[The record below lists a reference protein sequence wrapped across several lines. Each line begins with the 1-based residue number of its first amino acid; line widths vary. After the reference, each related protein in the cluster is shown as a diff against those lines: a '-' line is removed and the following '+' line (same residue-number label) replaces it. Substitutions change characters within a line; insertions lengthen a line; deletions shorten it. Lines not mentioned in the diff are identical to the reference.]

1 MMGSGRYFE
10 LSRNDIQGG
19 HVHNDD
25 SKGHRWRRIG
35 LSLLPLIPII
45 WILSLLLGLCL
56 AGIKFSHTEKDYG
69 CSPSGAVWVTQA
81 NRPNLWGGSYGLAV
95 TIGFGEFPFSTAKAI
110 DVLWDLVVGR
120 GMQVLIAVVIY
131 YVFRGSITNA
141 IQHYPVSYTK
151 ILRMEYNTT
160 GFSSLATYARDIH
173 WKRRSARQFFSA
185 LTLTLA
191 TVYALIAPTW
201 ISAMTGYQATAI
213 PLIMLQNGIYVSF
226 SDIAN
231 CDWVVQ
237 DGDRVGLDQNACVQQ
252 GTNLATSLQN
262 YLQNYVTYN
271 YTQWT
276 ANAANVNANI
286 SSTFTSPN
294 GQERHL
300 AAPLLNITRNSF
312 ENSNNAVFYQGR
324 SLTDSFL
331 MEHGM
336 CAPQET
342 YRWGFSLILLFLFLT
357 TTFFT
362 SLLLYGIWL
371 HSYWRKTEVDNE
383 HVFGSLRAAVTVAS
397 SIRNELGSQTE
408 ELSNRELRKATS
420 ARQTG
425 VRLRKRDDVKLLR
438 LGSEAAVAKIHDSR
452 PTSSRNSSSHGRS
465 VSENSVP

>member
-1 MMGSGRYFE
+1 
-10 LSRNDIQGG
+10 
-19 HVHNDD
+19 
-25 SKGHRWRRIG
+25 
-35 LSLLPLIPII
+35 
-45 WILSLLLGLCL
+45 
-56 AGIKFSHTEKDYG
+56 
-69 CSPSGAVWVTQA
+69 
-81 NRPNLWGGSYGLAV
+81 
-95 TIGFGEFPFSTAKAI
+95 
-110 DVLWDLVVGR
+110 
-120 GMQVLIAVVIY
+120 
-131 YVFRGSITNA
+131 
-141 IQHYPVSYTK
+141 
-151 ILRMEYNTT
+151 MEYNTT

-185 LTLTLA
+185 VTLTLA

-237 DGDRVGLDQNACVQQ
+237 DGDRVGLDQNTCVQH

-262 YLQNYVTYN
+262 YLQNYVDYN
-271 YTQWT
+271 YEQWT
-276 ANAANVNANI
+276 ANAEAANI

-294 GQERHL
+294 GQEHNL

-312 ENSNNAVFYQGR
+312 ENSDNAVFYQGR
-324 SLTDSFL
+324 SLTNSFL

-371 HSYWRKTEVDNE
+371 HSYWRKTEVDNDC
-383 HVFGSLRAAVTVAS
+383 VVGSLRAAVTVAS
-397 SIRNELGSQTE
+397 SIRGELGSQTE
-408 ELSNRELRKATS
+408 GMSNRELRKATS
-420 ARQTG
+420 ARQAG
-425 VRLRKRDDVKLLR
+425 VRLRSKGDIKLLR
-438 LGSEAAVAKIHDSR
+438 LNSEAVVPTTCGSR

-465 VSENSVP
+465 VSEKTVP